1 VKEVQW
7 LVEASNV
14 GRTHDGNSS
23 LLPQTHVSSSEREP
37 DLKNTVRNVSPR
49 FCYQFMVVSENP
61 TAFHFSE
68 ILVYIYIYTH
78 TYIYIY
84 IYIYTFFATNVLDT
98 EICDTDS
105 RCLFVHTLV
114 CVLPYPHIP
123 FKVQYYNE

>member
-1 VKEVQW
+1 MYRRGSVISLW
-7 LVEASNV
+7 WFR
-14 GRTHDGNSS
+14 RT
-23 LLPQTHVSSSEREP
+23 LLPSISQ
-37 DLKNTVRNVSPR
+37 KYW
-49 FCYQFMVVSENP
+49 C
-61 TAFHFSE
+61 
-68 ILVYIYIYTH
+68 IYIYTH
-78 TYIYIY
+78 THIYIY